1 MKKELG
7 DQTRRFFLCLSFSSS
22 AGGFSRSMSFWS
34 TCNAAATKTTPIRTL
49 NPTRNAR
56 SRKDTVGSGRR
67 AYHGGR
73 RGFAPASPRSMVSGG
88 EGLRR
93 RERRRW
99 EAEAEGKVS
108 RVAVVLIAKGWRRF
122 PPSIGCDLFCWAHMS
137 VDLGRV
143 VAAELCPITRGPWV

>member
-7 DQTRRFFLCLSFSSS
+7 DWTRRFFLCLSFSSS

-56 SRKDTVGSGRR
+56 SRKDSVGSGRL

-73 RGFAPASPRSMVSGG
+73 RGFAPASLRSLVSGG

-93 RERRRW
+93 RIAAAAGGC
-99 EAEAEGKVS
+99 EAETSS
-108 RVAVVLIAKGWRRF
+108 RVAVVLIAEGWGRS
-122 PPSIGCDLFCWAHMS
+122 PPSIGRAVNCWARTS
-137 VDLGRV
+137 VDLGLLL
-143 VAAELCPITRGPWV
+143 VAATKGPCVYQSG